1 MRQYPA
7 GLQSQLGASPVSPLG
22 VVPDGVASPHPAHN
36 SHNLLPHHNCD
47 ISPDPLGDGTVLL
60 HLLGKLTL
68 DTEGLQ
74 SGHVLER
81 SDGSEEKIELKHK
94 VKSIT
99 TCK

>member
-1 MRQYPA
+1 M
-7 GLQSQLGASPVSPLG
+7 
-22 VVPDGVASPHPAHN
+22 
-36 SHNLLPHHNCD
+36 
-47 ISPDPLGDGTVLL
+47 PDPLGDGTVLL

-81 SDGSEEKIELKHK
+81 SDGSEEKIEFKNK

-99 TCK
+99 TLK